1 MIVVQEIIPKK
12 LSGLTSF
19 YIFADHFIPEF
30 QEVFNKLTI
39 YYYFKKEHAW
49 EISSVDL
56 KLFLDLVTVL
66 DDVQLKLLET
76 NALNQVLPVSD
87 QEQTLLIKNNY
98 KPFSHQIDA
107 VNFTLQHHKWL
118 LLDSMGLGKSGSI
131 IYSAEI
137 LHRRGLIDHCL
148 IICGV
153 NAVKENWANEIE
165 KFSDETYTILGKK
178 IGKQGGISYAPIAER
193 AKILKEP
200 IKEFF
205 VITNIET
212 IRNDSIVKA
221 IQNSKNDFG
230 MIAVD
235 EIHRCSNKKSGQGG
249 NLLKLDADYK
259 IAATGTLITNSPIS
273 AYLPLVWTENDHS
286 ILTTFKPQ
294 YFVYGGYNDAQV
306 IGYKNLDVLQEEIE
320 ACSLRR
326 TLDQVRSDMPSKTV
340 SYEILELDKSHLDF
354 YKAVKAGVKEEADK
368 VELNALNLLAL
379 TTRLRQAAVCPNILT
394 TQPIKS
400 TKLLRCK
407 EIVDDLVA
415 SGEKVVILSNFV
427 QSVKDLAELLA
438 EYNPLLCLGEMKDE
452 IVAFNNNLFQENP
465 DYKVIIGTHARMGT
479 GLTFN
484 AAQYLIMLDIPYT
497 YAALAQSEDRIYRV
511 NNTKPAYIKILEAK
525 DTIDE
530 RIHQIVDTKKDLE
543 DYIVDGKTNSL
554 STELT
559 AELKQ
564 IIAEL

>member
-1 MIVVQEIIPKK
+1 MITVQEIIPKK

-19 YIFADHFIPEF
+19 YISVDHFIPEF
-30 QEVFNKLTI
+30 QEVFNKLTV
-39 YYYFKKEHAW
+39 YYYFKKEHRW

-56 KLFLDLVTVL
+56 KVFLDLVTVL
-66 DDVQLKLLET
+66 DDVQLKLLENNSLT
-76 NALNQVLPVSD
+76 KVLPVSV
-87 QEQTLLIKNNY
+87 QEQTLLIKNNC
-98 KPFSHQIDA
+98 KPFNHQIDA
-107 VNFTLQHHKWL
+107 INFTLQHRKWL

-131 IYSAEI
+131 IYSAEV
-137 LHRRGLIDHCL
+137 LHSRGLIDHCL

-165 KFSDETYTILGKK
+165 KFSNETYIILGKK
-178 IGKQGGISYAPIAER
+178 VGKQGGISYASIAER

-205 VITNIET
+205 IITNIET
-212 IRNDSIVKA
+212 IRNDSIIKA
-221 IQNSKNDFG
+221 IQTSKNNFG

-235 EIHRCSNKKSGQGG
+235 EIHRCSNKKSEQGG

-259 IAATGTLITNSPIS
+259 IAATGTLITNSPLS
-273 AYLPLVWTENDHS
+273 AYLPLAWTENDHS

-294 YFVYGGYNDAQV
+294 YFVYGGYNDAQI

-320 ACSLRR
+320 ACSLHR
-326 TLDQVRSDMPSKTV
+326 TLNQVRSDMPSKTV
-340 SYEILELDKSHLDF
+340 SYELLELDKSHLDF
-354 YKAVKAGVKEEADK
+354 YKAIKAGVKEEATR
-368 VELNALNLLAL
+368 VELNASNLLAL
-379 TTRLRQAAVCPNILT
+379 TTRLRQAAVCPSILT

-415 SGEKVVILSNFV
+415 SDEKVVILSNFV

-452 IVAFNNNLFQENP
+452 IVAFNNKLFQENP

-530 RIHQIVDTKKDLE
+530 RIHQIVDTKKDLA

-554 STELT
+554 SKELAT
-559 AELKQ
+559 ELKQ
-564 IIAEL
+564 IITDL